1 MDEGRRELLQRGLIA
16 APFLSSVFSSQIGSG
31 QTPAPVERWYWYP
44 GHALTMKSTGKE
56 TGGTCTWMLVENS
69 PREGVP
75 FHKHLHEDESFYVV
89 AGDFEITI
97 GDQTVS
103 GGQGTYAYGPRNVP
117 HRWTNIGSS
126 RGRLLNVFSPAGI
139 EGYFLSVAIPINAS
153 TEQPSVNLN
162 EFQSRTAP
170 AREKFGIIRTGP
182 LKFPKA

>member
-1 MDEGRRELLQRGLIA
+1 MNQVRRKLLQRGLMA
-16 APFLSSVFSSQIGSG
+16 APFLPAVLSPLVGSG
-31 QTPAPVERWYWYP
+31 QTRATVERWYWYP
-44 GHALTMKSTGKE
+44 GHALTMKSTGAE
-56 TGGTCTWMLVENS
+56 SGGTCTWMLVENS

-75 FHKHLHEDESFYVV
+75 FHKHLHEDESFYVIS
-89 AGDFEITI
+89 GDFEITV
-97 GDQTVS
+97 GDQTVT
-103 GGQGTYAYGPRNVP
+103 GGPGTYAYGPRNLP

-139 EGYFLSVAIPINAS
+139 EGYFLSVAIPVNS
-153 TEQPSVNLN
+153 PTEQPSLDLN